1 MKNFKISPMPQLR
14 KLSDIPM
21 GSSLASFHITEG
33 NAGWRV
39 FRPIISLEKCVG
51 CHRCYLVCPDG
62 AIHKEAD
69 GTFVVDYDFCKGC
82 GVCAYECK
90 PKAITMD
97 QEDRYV

>member
-1 MKNFKISPMPQLR
+1 MVPVPVIKRLAD
-14 KLSDIPM
+14 LPM
-21 GSSLASFHITEG
+21 GSSCASFHITEG

-39 FRPIISLEKCVG
+39 FRPVIDHDRCVG

-69 GTFVVDYDFCKGC
+69 GRFIVDYDFCKGC

-90 PKAITMD
+90 PKAIAMD
-97 QEDRYV
+97 KEELYVKK